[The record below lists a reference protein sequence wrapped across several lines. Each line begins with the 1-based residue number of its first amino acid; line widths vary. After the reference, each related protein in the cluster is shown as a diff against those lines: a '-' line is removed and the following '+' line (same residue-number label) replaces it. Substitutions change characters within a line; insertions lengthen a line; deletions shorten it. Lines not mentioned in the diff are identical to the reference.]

1 MRKGR
6 LFQVICHL
14 LERGQSTAAQMARE
28 FGVSVRTVYRDVETL
43 NAAGIPIYAETGRSG
58 GICLMKGFVLDRAM
72 LSGEERGEI
81 LDALREQEEKFAN
94 PSPAVLQEIAGL
106 FQLPAGEW
114 LEVDLSDGAGRAGD
128 RFRFLQR
135 AAIQHHCADI
145 TYAGPGG
152 EPEKMSVMPLKLAC
166 RAEGWHLKAY
176 CTESREY
183 RQIPLA
189 RIIKW
194 KPSVEVFE
202 PRPFPEEEA
211 KAEPETSR
219 VILRF
224 PAEMAD
230 RVYEAFDG
238 TLITQ
243 RKDGLLELRQDL
255 PVDDRFI
262 SRLLALGPGVKVSA
276 PSSLKEELAR
286 RSRELYEAYK

>member
-81 LDALREQEEKFAN
+81 LGALREQEEKFAD

-166 RAEGWHLKAY
+166 RAEGILH
-176 CTESREY
+176 RE
-183 RQIPLA
+183 P
-189 RIIKW
+189 
-194 KPSVEVFE
+194 
-202 PRPFPEEEA
+202 
-211 KAEPETSR
+211 
-219 VILRF
+219 
-224 PAEMAD
+224 
-230 RVYEAFDG
+230 
-238 TLITQ
+238 
-243 RKDGLLELRQDL
+243 
-255 PVDDRFI
+255 
-262 SRLLALGPGVKVSA
+262 
-276 PSSLKEELAR
+276 
-286 RSRELYEAYK
+286 